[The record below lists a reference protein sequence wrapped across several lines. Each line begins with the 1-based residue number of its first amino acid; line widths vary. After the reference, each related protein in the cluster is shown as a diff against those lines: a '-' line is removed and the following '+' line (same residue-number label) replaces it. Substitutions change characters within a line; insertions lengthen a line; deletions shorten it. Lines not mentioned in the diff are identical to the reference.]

1 MMTKEVNAWIKKVE
15 SGNYSG
21 WEIMEEFAQF
31 YNYLTPEEV
40 QQIKKRLEHN
50 KNKK

>member
-1 MMTKEVNAWIKKVE
+1 MMTKEVNDWIRKVE

-40 QQIKKRLEHN
+40 DQIKKRLERN
-50 KNKK
+50 MKR

>member
-1 MMTKEVNAWIKKVE
+1 MMTKEVNAWIKKVQ

-21 WEIMEEFAQF
+21 WEIMEEFAKF

-40 QQIKKRLEHN
+40 EQIKVRLESN
-50 KNKK
+50 MKR